1 MASTWL
7 SVTDFL
13 FISLFLAMA
22 TFLKKYIPA
31 LNRLLIPTSIVAG
44 FVGLILGPE
53 VLNIVPLNTQMLET
67 MVYHLMAIGFIALTL
82 KSRSRQTD
90 PNNGKTGMLIVS
102 TYLIQGLA
110 GFAISLIMAA
120 WFLPDLFPPI
130 GLLLPLGYGQGPGQA
145 FSIGSQWEA
154 IGFESGGQ
162 IGLTIAT
169 LGFLWACIGGVILL
183 NILTRGKRQAPET
196 GERKTSS
203 ISTVSDISEG
213 GEIPLSSGL
222 DKITVQLFLIG
233 LVYLATY
240 LTLLLLSKWLT
251 PLGTFG
257 QTLAQ
262 LFWGFHFLIGTV
274 YAILM
279 RLIYDYLIQKKWSVT
294 HYPNDYLMQRISGT
308 AFDFMIT
315 ASISAISLTV
325 VRSYFI
331 PVAILSTVGGL
342 ITMFYITWI
351 SKRLFQQ
358 HQLEYTVAL
367 YGMLTGTISTGMAL
381 LKEVDPQFNS
391 NVAETL
397 VLGSAVGLV
406 FGFPL
411 MLILN
416 IPVLGY
422 LNNNYTFYLYTLA
435 AFALYLLLLWGGLYR
450 THRRTKKAQ

>member
-1 MASTWL
+1 
-7 SVTDFL
+7 
-13 FISLFLAMA
+13 
-22 TFLKKYIPA
+22 
-31 LNRLLIPTSIVAG
+31 
-44 FVGLILGPE
+44 
-53 VLNIVPLNTQMLET
+53 
-67 MVYHLMAIGFIALTL
+67 
-82 KSRSRQTD
+82 
-90 PNNGKTGMLIVS
+90 
-102 TYLIQGLA
+102 
-110 GFAISLIMAA
+110 
-120 WFLPDLFPPI
+120 
-130 GLLLPLGYGQGPGQA
+130 
-145 FSIGSQWEA
+145 
-154 IGFESGGQ
+154 
-162 IGLTIAT
+162 
-169 LGFLWACIGGVILL
+169 
-183 NILTRGKRQAPET
+183 
-196 GERKTSS
+196 
-203 ISTVSDISEG
+203 
-213 GEIPLSSGL
+213 
-222 DKITVQLFLIG
+222 
-233 LVYLATY
+233 LATY

-315 ASISAISLTV
+315 ASISAISITV

-358 HQLEYTVAL
+358 HQIEYTVAL

-450 THRRTKKAQ
+450 AHRRSKKAQ